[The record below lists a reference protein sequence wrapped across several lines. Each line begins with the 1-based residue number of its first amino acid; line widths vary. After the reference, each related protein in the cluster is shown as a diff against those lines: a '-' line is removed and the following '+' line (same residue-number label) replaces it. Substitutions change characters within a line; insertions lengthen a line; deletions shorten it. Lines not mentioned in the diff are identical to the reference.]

1 MNTKPS
7 NVFNI
12 SAIQQ
17 AVRDRKQN
25 LLFLHAM
32 TGCGDITSA
41 LYRQGNKRVF
51 GLLMSNDD
59 ISGYEVK
66 VFNSEN
72 LSPVKGKKFVL
83 ALYGA
88 QMLATLDE
96 YMYYAYNRNIAS
108 KSIGAT
114 FTLAALP
121 PTSSA
126 TRQHSLR
133 TYLQEQQ
140 WLGRDIPPT
149 EWGWKYH
156 NNSLIPIAT
165 DLPATPHLRN
175 S

>member
-17 AVRDRKQN
+17 AVRDRKQK

-41 LYRQGNKRVF
+41 LYRQDKKSAF
-51 GLLMSNDD
+51 GLLMFNDD

-66 VFNSEN
+66 VFNSETS
-72 LSPVKGKKFVL
+72 SPAEVSVKGKKFVL
-83 ALYGA
+83 ALYGG
-88 QMLATLDE
+88 QMLAMLDE
-96 YMYYAYNRNIAS
+96 YRYYAYTCNMNIAS

-126 TRQHSLR
+126 ARQHSLR
-133 TYLQEQQ
+133 TYLQ
-140 WLGRDIPPT
+140 D
-149 EWGWKYH
+149 
-156 NNSLIPIAT
+156 
-165 DLPATPHLRN
+165 
-175 S
+175 